1 MPSPETCDAAVIGGG
16 PAGSATASLLARR
29 GWRVVLLEKE
39 HHPRFHIGESLLPH
53 SRRVLERLGVAD
65 SVAAIG
71 QAKPGAEFVS
81 TRYGCSQR
89 YYFADALD
97 RVYDHAYQVRRAD
110 FDRILF
116 RNAERDGVV
125 VREGHRAAA
134 PERSGACMTLD
145 VTPGDAAAY
154 RLRARQVVDA
164 TGRDTLVARS
174 RGARRR
180 NPRHATAAVYAH
192 FSGARLDDGPDRGN
206 IKIFWFEHGWLWFIP
221 FRDGVVSV
229 GAVCSP
235 AHFRVRQRGL
245 ADFLLATVAAC
256 PALAARL
263 EQARMI
269 GDASAAGNYSY
280 EARRLTGDGWVLVGD
295 AYAFVDPVFSSGV
308 HLALTGAETASDLVD
323 ARLRGDRRDARRT
336 ARRYRRQTRKGIRR
350 FSWFIYR
357 ITHPA
362 MERLFV
368 HPSDF
373 LRMRAGVISV
383 LAGDVHG
390 NRRLWLPLAAFRV
403 AYWGARLVHHWRQ
416 RPAREPVAP
425 R

>member
-1 MPSPETCDAAVIGGG
+1 MPSPETCDVAVIGGG
-16 PAGSATASLLARR
+16 PAGSATATFLARR
-29 GWRVVLLEKE
+29 GWRVVLLEKG

-53 SRRVLERLGVAD
+53 SRRVLERLGVAG

-71 QAKPGAEFVS
+71 QIKPGAEFVS

-97 RVYDHAYQVRRAD
+97 GVYDHAYQVRRAD
-110 FDRILF
+110 LDRILF
-116 RNAERDGVV
+116 RNAEREGVV
-125 VREGHRAAA
+125 ARQGHRAAA
-134 PERSGACMTLD
+134 PDWSGECMTLE
-145 VTPGDAAAY
+145 VTPTDAPAY
-154 RLRARQVVDA
+154 RLQARQVVDA
-164 TGRDTLVARS
+164 TGRDTLVARA

-180 NPRHATAAVYAH
+180 NRQHATAAVYAH
-192 FSGARLDDGPDRGN
+192 FAGARLDGGADRGN
-206 IKIFWFEHGWLWFIP
+206 IKIFWFDHGWLWFIP
-221 FRDGVVSV
+221 FRDGVASV

-235 AHFRVRQRGL
+235 QHFRVRQRGL
-245 ADFLLATVAAC
+245 ADFLLATIAGC

-263 EQARMI
+263 ERARMI
-269 GDASAAGNYSY
+269 GDAAAAGNYSY
-280 EARRLTGDGWVLVGD
+280 EARRLAGDGWVLVGD

-323 ARLRGDRRDARRT
+323 ARLRGDRRDARRIG
-336 ARRYRRQTRKGIRR
+336 RRYRRQTRKGIRR

-362 MERLFV
+362 MEWLFV

-373 LRMRAGVISV
+373 LHMRAGVISV

-403 AYWGARLVHHWRQ
+403 AYWGARLAHHWR
-416 RPAREPVAP
+416 RPGAREPVAAQ
-425 R
+425 